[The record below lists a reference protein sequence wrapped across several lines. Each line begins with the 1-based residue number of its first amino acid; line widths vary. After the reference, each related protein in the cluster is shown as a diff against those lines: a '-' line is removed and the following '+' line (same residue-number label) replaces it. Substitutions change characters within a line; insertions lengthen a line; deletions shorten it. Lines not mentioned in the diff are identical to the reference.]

1 MIGRLAR
8 DESGVA
14 LGVAVILVALIGVM
28 GAGLLA
34 AVSSDLEAAVKA
46 NQGQRAF
53 EMAEAGI
60 EVAKARLAGDPTL
73 SSWSS
78 GELSLEGG
86 SVVVVV
92 ERQDAGEQRYV
103 AVSTGSY
110 GDGRREIEA
119 WFSTSDGEP
128 ALISWRELRE

>member
-1 MIGRLAR
+1 
-8 DESGVA
+8 
-14 LGVAVILVALIGVM
+14 
-28 GAGLLA
+28 
-34 AVSSDLEAAVKA
+34 
-46 NQGQRAF
+46 
-53 EMAEAGI
+53 MAEAGI
-60 EVAKARLAGDPTL
+60 EVAKARLAEDPTL

-119 WFSTSDGEP
+119 RFSTSDGEP